1 MKELSNEREK
11 KMEVVTDWEEDWG
24 KSVVMMIMMFTQ
36 AAFMSLTNL

>member
-1 MKELSNEREK
+1 MREK
-11 KMEVVTDWEEDWG
+11 MELVTDWEDGG